1 MGDDRTVLRPTPGG
15 GRRGAPGPSPSQA
28 DRGVPAAEPVA
39 APLDAFAA
47 GLNPLVSAAT
57 TLLSLVSQLRDTAS
71 HPDPSGLE
79 SRIVQEVQN
88 FENKARAQGAAPET
102 VVAARY
108 ALCSVLDE
116 TVLSTPWGGQSAWST
131 RSLLSI
137 FHRET
142 WGGEKFFQVLER
154 LEQDPARNMDLLELL
169 YICLALGF
177 EGKYRVDKRG
187 AGRLTEIRDNLY
199 RTIRMNR
206 GQFERELSTHWRGI
220 EDQRNPIVRYVPFWV
235 VAAVAGFLMIA
246 SFLYFRIDLSD
257 LAEPAHAQFS
267 QIGTDYIPMSLAPA
281 SEVRL
286 AQLLFDK
293 EQTGQIAQ
301 GQIAIDERD
310 DRTLVTISGDDLF
323 PSGSAEVS
331 VGYHAL
337 LAEIGDAINQ
347 VSGPI
352 QVVGHTDNVPI
363 RSFRFQNNYELSRA
377 RAADVTRIL
386 SQTVAAPSR
395 LAPNG
400 VADTQP
406 LFANDTSNNR
416 ARNRRVEIIHRHQAE
431 ER

>member
-1 MGDDRTVLRPTPGG
+1 MSDDRTVLRPTPGG
-15 GRRGAPGPSPSQA
+15 RRGGPGTPPSPPPGGA
-28 DRGVPAAEPVA
+28 PPAAGHVA
-39 APLDAFAA
+39 APLDTFAA

-57 TLLSLVSQLRDTAS
+57 TLLSLISQLRDTAS
-71 HPDPSGLE
+71 HPDPAGLE
-79 SRIVQEVQN
+79 NRVVQEVQN

-108 ALCSVLDE
+108 ALCSVIDE

-154 LEQDPARNMDLLELL
+154 LEQDPARNIDLLELL

-177 EGKYRVDKRG
+177 EGKYRVDERG
-187 AGRLTEIRDNLY
+187 AGRLAEIRDNLY
-199 RTIRMNR
+199 RTIRMTR
-206 GQFERELSTHWRGI
+206 GQYERELSTHWRGI

-235 VAAVAGFLMIA
+235 VAAVAAFLMVA
-246 SFLYFRIDLSD
+246 SFLYFRINLSG
-257 LAEPAHAQFS
+257 LAEPAHAELS
-267 QIGTDYIPMSLAPA
+267 QIGTNYIPMSVAPA

-286 AQLLFDK
+286 AQLLLDK
-293 EQTGQIAQ
+293 EQAGQIAQ
-301 GQIAIDERD
+301 GQIAIDERS
-310 DRTLVTISGDDLF
+310 DRTVVTISGDNLF
-323 PSGSAEVS
+323 SSGSAEVS
-331 VGYHAL
+331 SGYHAL
-337 LAEIGDAINQ
+337 LAQISDAINQ
-347 VSGPI
+347 VTGPI
-352 QVVGHTDNVPI
+352 QVVGHTDDVPI

-386 SQTVAAPSR
+386 SQTVVAPSR
-395 LAPNG
+395 LTPNG

-431 ER
+431 QR